1 MKLSISDLGRTGR
14 TSGRVYAVSAMGSVV
29 GTFLPALVTI
39 PRFGVRHSIMVFGAL
54 LVVAALLLLARARFL
69 PAAGAMFLLGV
80 PLPPMVPMQGAIVE
94 RESPYNYLRVV
105 QAGPARL
112 LIVDWGAFSA
122 YIPGE
127 FRTGEYY
134 DYLLLAPL
142 LRSQPPAEW
151 LRRVLVI
158 GLGAGTVSKQ
168 ITAAY
173 GALPIDGVEI
183 DPAIVDLGRSYF
195 AMDEANLK
203 VYVTDGRAFL
213 AGARGPYD
221 WVIVDAYQSSDIPFH
236 LVTKEFFRQL
246 RDRMGPQGVLAINVA
261 WWKPDDPVLL
271 GRLVATV
278 QAVFPKVFT
287 VTGISRQSG
296 AVLLAGG
303 DDLSISNLL
312 RTVQAVG
319 HPGVTEIAREVLGG
333 SGPHLSAATAI
344 GQPLTDDRA
353 PIEAIADRMYR
364 QNRRESFQR
373 EQSVLKP

>member
-1 MKLSISDLGRTGR
+1 M
-14 TSGRVYAVSAMGSVV
+14 A
-29 GTFLPALVTI
+29 P
-39 PRFGVRHSIMVFGAL
+39 PR
-54 LVVAALLLLARARFL
+54 
-69 PAAGAMFLLGV
+69 
-80 PLPPMVPMQGAIVE
+80 AIV
-94 RESPYNYLRVV
+94 
-105 QAGPARL
+105 
-112 LIVDWGAFSA
+112 
-122 YIPGE
+122 
-127 FRTGEYY
+127 
-134 DYLLLAPL
+134 
-142 LRSQPPAEW
+142 
-151 LRRVLVI
+151 

-173 GALPIDGVEI
+173 GLFDIDGVEI

-195 AMDEANLK
+195 AMDEANLH

-213 AGARGPYD
+213 AAAAEPYD
-221 WVIVDAYQSSDIPFH
+221 WVIVDAYQGSDIPFH
-236 LVTKEFFRQL
+236 LVTTEFFRQL
-246 RDRMGPQGVLAINVA
+246 RDRMGPQAVLSINVA

-287 VTGISRQSG
+287 VTRISRQSG

-303 DDLSISNLL
+303 GDLSISNLL
-312 RTVQAVG
+312 RAAQAVG

-333 SGPHLSAATAI
+333 NGPHLSPATAM